1 MSLGYEKFGKGR
13 EGMKRKGKGRR
24 RKPGL
29 LASEYNSTAYER
41 KIEEGLNADP
51 ESFIFEANRR
61 REYIATF
68 GGWHRPVKKRVKREH
83 RRRRRKNR
91 KLAFTLESEEKAYI
105 DEEKEKKEKKEKNRE
120 NLKKKHARQLIELR
134 QKFFQDIKELWEK
147 QAAERDALDCWFLRN
162 GVKKKKRDCVSIKSS
177 FFLFIDI
184 NKYHLSR

>member
-29 LASEYNSTAYER
+29 LASEYNITAYQR
-41 KIEEGLNADP
+41 KMEEELNADP
-51 ESFIFEANRR
+51 ESFIFAANRR

-68 GGWHRPVKKRVKREH
+68 GGWHRPVKKMVKREH

-91 KLAFTLESEEKAYI
+91 KLAFTLENEEKFYI
-105 DEEKEKKEKKEKNRE
+105 DEETRAKEEKEKKRA
-120 NLKKKHARQLIELR
+120 NLEKKHARQLMKLR

-147 QAAERDALDCWFLRN
+147 QAAERDALDC
-162 GVKKKKRDCVSIKSS
+162 
-177 FFLFIDI
+177 
-184 NKYHLSR
+184 